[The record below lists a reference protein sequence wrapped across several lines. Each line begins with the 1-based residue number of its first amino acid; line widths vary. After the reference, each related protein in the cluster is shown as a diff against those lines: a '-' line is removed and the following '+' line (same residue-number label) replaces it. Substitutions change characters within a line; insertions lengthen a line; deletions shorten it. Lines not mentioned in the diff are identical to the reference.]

1 MLNVPSSCPP
11 CLPPTARLMF
21 RNTLVLVA
29 FDHALTNTIFLPF
42 VSAVLHITLTNLPPS
57 AVGTRPPRSLD
68 GPSFPDGNEFAYQD
82 LAVASGEA
90 YAGSSWVIPCSS
102 HSNCCAR

>member
-1 MLNVPSSCPP
+1 MLTTLQTPSSFPP
-11 CLPPTARLMF
+11 CLLPAARLLF

-29 FDHALTNTIFLPF
+29 FDHALVNTIFLPF

-57 AVGTRPPRSLD
+57 AVGTRLIRSLD
-68 GPSFPDGNEFAYQD
+68 GPSFPDGNDFAYQD

-90 YAGSSWVIPCSS
+90 DAG
-102 HSNCCAR
+102 